1 MNDDIR
7 TDTTIDR
14 IATPTAPTDAPG
26 RTPHRPTRDGA
37 ERVFRAV
44 ALQTSRSMLN
54 PAVGGATQHDIGR
67 LAARSELHNV
77 GKSPGSRVAVVTFG
91 TEAQTVARRKFATE
105 WATHL
110 AVDQTTCGT
119 QDSPASICR
128 CLDSLAAVLD
138 GLPDDITAQLRVI
151 TNGDLFIED
160 DDRLHDLALELG
172 EMNVSIT
179 FINVAE
185 EVSDTLLAVA
195 SVLEPEVRV
204 KVRSLSSSD
213 WILSAFRFAVERATG
228 ERRDELAPYLGRA
241 FDALDTRRAAADQDA
256 VSSCPSTREPAP
268 ALAVA

>member
-1 MNDDIR
+1 MNDTSCIQNHQSASEAD
-7 TDTTIDR
+7 
-14 IATPTAPTDAPG
+14 PVDAP
-26 RTPHRPTRDGA
+26 RPTSHRRVRDGA

-44 ALQTSRSMLN
+44 AIQNSHKMLS
-54 PAVGGATQHDIGR
+54 PAVGEATQHDIAR
-67 LAARSELHNV
+67 CAARAELHNA

-91 TEAQTVARRKFATE
+91 TEAQTIARRRFATE

-110 AVDQTTCGT
+110 AVDGTTCDA
-119 QDSPASICR
+119 QDAPANICR

-138 GLPDDITAQLRVI
+138 GLPDDITAQLRVV

-160 DDRLHDLALELG
+160 IDRLRDLAVELG
-172 EMNVSIT
+172 EMNASLT

-185 EVSDTLLAVA
+185 EVTDTLLAVA
-195 SVLEPEVRV
+195 SVLEPELRV
-204 KVRSLSSSD
+204 KIRSLSASE

-228 ERRDELAPYLGRA
+228 ACRDELAPYLSRA
-241 FDALDTRRAAADQDA
+241 FDALDTWRAAADQDA

>member
-1 MNDDIR
+1 MNDASCVQHYQSGAE
-7 TDTTIDR
+7 TD
-14 IATPTAPTDAPG
+14 PGDAP
-26 RTPHRPTRDGA
+26 RPTPHRPPRDGS

-44 ALQTSRSMLN
+44 AIQNSCSMLS
-54 PAVGGATQHDIGR
+54 PAGGGAAQHDIGR

-77 GKSPGSRVAVVTFG
+77 AKSVGSRVAVVTFG
-91 TEAQTVARRKFATE
+91 TEAQTIARRRFATE

-110 AVDQTTCGT
+110 ALDGVTCGS
-119 QDSPASICR
+119 QDSPANICR
-128 CLDSLAAVLD
+128 CLDSLASVLD
-138 GLPDDITAQLRVI
+138 GLPDDITAQLRVV

-160 DDRLHDLALELG
+160 TDRLHELALELG

-185 EVSDTLLAVA
+185 EVSDALLAVA

-204 KVRSLSSSD
+204 RVRSLSSSD

-228 ERRDELAPYLGRA
+228 ACRDELAPYLSRA